1 MTGCVFLFFSDGQ
14 AGLLIDRFDQRT
26 EEELVRVDVFLASLL
41 FFFLIRNLLGFH
53 AWIIGR
59 WFDVGRSQTWF
70 GCRACVRTC
79 VVFLSFCRQE
89 RKVARRAQRAQ
100 LQARLS
106 VSIRC
111 FQLSLTQERAK
122 LPNILRRGVG
132 SLVS

>member
-70 GCRACVRTC
+70 GCRACVR
-79 VVFLSFCRQE
+79 VSSFCLF
-89 RKVARRAQRAQ
+89 VAKSGKWRVAH
-100 LQARLS
+100 S
-106 VSIRC
+106 VRNY
-111 FQLSLTQERAK
+111 K
-122 LPNILRRGVG
+122 LGCLCR
-132 SLVS
+132 